1 MGVGVKDARGN
12 SPARCRENNKINR
25 ESFINYCIIVL
36 PLLLFTTCK
45 VGFSVNDLFAI
56 IVVWI
61 REWFTATRAAQT
73 HG

>member
-1 MGVGVKDARGN
+1 MQEGILLPDVVKII
-12 SPARCRENNKINR
+12 KKNR
-25 ESFINYCIIVL
+25 ESLINYCIIVL

-45 VGFSVNDLFAI
+45 VGFLVDDLFAT

-61 REWFTATRAAQT
+61 REWFTATWAAQT